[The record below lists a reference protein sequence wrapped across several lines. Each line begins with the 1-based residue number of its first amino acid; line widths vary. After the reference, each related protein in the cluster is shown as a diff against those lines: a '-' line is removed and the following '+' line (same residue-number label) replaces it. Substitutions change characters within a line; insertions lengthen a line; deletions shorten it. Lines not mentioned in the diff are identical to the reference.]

1 MQHSDTQS
9 VPHVCKKRLAL
20 LGRRNALSSVP
31 GTPPPLSG
39 FRTPLSKVC
48 VLYEEGVKWSPFQSS
63 GGPWLTDIPCLLDQQ
78 PEVRNIHEPPP
89 ELHRICSRRH
99 WKYYSLPLGSSKC
112 NYLEV
117 SYLPGPFITLNP
129 AMPESNMLLKFLSIE
144 AKSTY
149 FIPIFN

>member
-1 MQHSDTQS
+1 MIPFPVFWGTLAYWHS
-9 VPHVCKKRLAL
+9 
-20 LGRRNALSSVP
+20 LSP
-31 GTPPPLSG
+31 
-39 FRTPLSKVC
+39 
-48 VLYEEGVKWSPFQSS
+48 
-63 GGPWLTDIPCLLDQQ
+63 DQQ

-112 NYLEV
+112 NVWEV
-117 SYLPGPFITLNP
+117 SYLPGPIITLNP

-149 FIPIFN
+149 FIPILTKILS